1 MYSMSD
7 VLLNQLW
14 GADCLTMTSASQ
26 LTVDSPCLKYIPLD
40 VHSEFL
46 ALVAA
51 ELKRAAGK

>member
-1 MYSMSD
+1 MSD

-40 VHSEFL
+40 VRSEFL